1 MSLHGTAVSPAQA
14 LTAASQ
20 LTDLGETM
28 LEQWRTVRARIEQL
42 NAARPWGDD
51 EPGRTFNRNYAEG
64 EHPPCT
70 SVLDAGQS
78 MVLAL
83 ARLGEQVREG
93 VQGVVD
99 LDDLTAAWFKP

>member
-1 MSLHGTAVSPAQA
+1 MSLHGTAVSPSQA

-20 LTDLGETM
+20 LTTMGEAM
-28 LEQWRTVRARIEQL
+28 LDRWRAVRGRIEQL

-51 EPGRTFNRNYAEG
+51 DPGRNFNENYAAG

-70 SVLDAGQS
+70 SVLEAGES

-99 LDDLTAAWFKP
+99 LDDLTATWFKP